1 MKGNLNK
8 KQHFACEVL
17 FFICI
22 FIFMYIINIYL
33 VYNFIDMISTVH
45 SIAVNGLDSTTIDIE
60 VDINNGLP
68 AFTIVWL
75 PDQWVQESKERLRSA
90 MKSCNTKLP
99 TSRITVNLAPADIK
113 KSGPCF
119 DVSIAI
125 GILSNAW
132 YIEENEIVSESM
144 FLWELALDG
153 KLRKIWGVLP
163 ATIWAEKKWF
173 KRIFVPK
180 ENALEASII
189 PGIDIIP
196 IENLRDIIDMLNW
209 DRELI
214 IQKKINFSE
223 VIAQYNNTIWNDK
236 KCDFKFVLWQEH
248 GKRALEVAAAGG
260 HNIIM
265 SGPPGSGKT
274 MLAKAFSTILPDLS
288 IEEAIEV
295 SKLYSISGLLT
306 NEMPLVTKRPFRTIH
321 HTASSVSIIGGW
333 RNAKPWEISL
343 SHKWVLFMDEILEFH
358 KWVLEVLRQPLE
370 DGMINVTRVN
380 GSYEYPADFTLVWA
394 MNPCPC
400 GYLSDPD
407 KDCIC
412 SANQVKNYQAK
423 LSWPLIDRIDIFIEV
438 PKVKT
443 EKLQV
448 DENYKDRE
456 SSADIKIR
464 VIKARQIQMKRFAEL
479 EISSNSQMSTKEIN
493 SFCQLDSES
502 DTILK
507 QAVVSMNLSARS
519 YYRILKLARTIADL
533 EASENISTN
542 HILESLSFRKKES

>member
-1 MKGNLNK
+1 
-8 KQHFACEVL
+8 
-17 FFICI
+17 
-22 FIFMYIINIYL
+22 
-33 VYNFIDMISTVH
+33 MISTVH

-60 VDINNGLP
+60 VDINNWLP

-113 KSGPCF
+113 KTGPCF

-125 GILSNAW
+125 GILANAG
-132 YIEENEIVSESM
+132 YIGENEIVWESM

-153 KLRKIWGVLP
+153 KLRKIGWVLP
-163 ATIWAEKKWF
+163 ATIWAVKKWF
-173 KRIFVPK
+173 KKIFIPK

-189 PGIDIIP
+189 PDIDVVP
-196 IENLRDIIDMLNW
+196 IENLREIIDMLNG

-214 IQKKINFSE
+214 IQEKINFSE
-223 VIAQYNNTIWNDK
+223 VIKQYNETLWEDK
-236 KCDFKFVLWQEH
+236 KYDFQFVLWQEH
-248 GKRALEVAAAGG
+248 AKRALEVAAAWG

-265 SGPPGSGKT
+265 SWPPGSGKT

-295 SKLYSISGLLT
+295 SKLYSISGLLS

-321 HTASSVSIIGGW
+321 HTASSVSIIGGG

-370 DGMINVTRVN
+370 DGTINVTRVN

-400 GYLSDPD
+400 GYLTDPD
-407 KDCIC
+407 KDCVC

-423 LSWPLIDRIDIFIEV
+423 LSGPLIDRIDIFIEV

-448 DENYKDRE
+448 DENYTERE
-456 SSADIKIR
+456 SSKDIQKR
-464 VIKARQIQMKRFAEL
+464 VIDARKKQIKRFEGL
-479 EISSNSQMSTKEIN
+479 EVSSNSQMSTKEIN
-493 SFCQLDSES
+493 KYCQLDDES
-502 DTILK
+502 DSILK

-533 EASENISTN
+533 ESSENITVQ
-542 HILESLSFRKKES
+542 HILEALSFRKKEN